1 MGTKEN
7 GVMTAMP
14 SADIS
19 IIGAVMMKF
28 APSAAVS
35 LSAVTAKA
43 WSAPQGNKYYGNMRN
58 RLPVKHIPTISAATK
73 KGGR

>member
-35 LSAVTAKA
+35 LSAVTAKV
-43 WSAPQGNKYYGNMRN
+43 WSVPR
-58 RLPVKHIPTISAATK
+58 
-73 KGGR
+73 